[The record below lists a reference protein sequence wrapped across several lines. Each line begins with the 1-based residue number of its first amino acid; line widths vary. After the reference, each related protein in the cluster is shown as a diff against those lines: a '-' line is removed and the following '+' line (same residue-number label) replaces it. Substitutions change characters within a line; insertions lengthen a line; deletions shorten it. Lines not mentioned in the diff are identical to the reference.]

1 MGANEL
7 DQVDPPQADL
17 SLSLSLSLSLDRS
30 LSLPLSLS
38 DSSLITVTMT
48 KIPASFILQIQA
60 YPWLAH
66 LTAAWLPAN

>member
-17 SLSLSLSLSLDRS
+17 SLSLSLSLSLDGS
-30 LSLPLSLS
+30 LSLS